1 MYSNRKESRNQLIRV
16 IYGTKRHSARDT
28 VRDDPINVI
37 SNAYLCVI
45 LKFYCRIENETTSV
59 ESSILKVHRRL
70 RYDHL

>member
-1 MYSNRKESRNQLIRV
+1 MVL
-16 IYGTKRHSARDT
+16 SAIQQDT

-59 ESSILKVHRRL
+59 ESSILKVHL
-70 RYDHL
+70 